1 MREKCAKVGEWQMD
15 CGRSISGSLQ
25 CLIYA
30 AASCLV
36 FSGDV
41 AYIDL
46 LAIGQLCRGAH
57 VAALF
62 DWARDELR
70 LVYGLGLA
78 CAPAEDRRED
88 PGPGRA
94 ARIDVVVAGGTS

>member
-1 MREKCAKVGEWQMD
+1 MREKCAKVGEWQMN

-25 CLIYA
+25 CLFYA

-57 VAALF
+57 VARLF
-62 DWARDELR
+62 NGTRDELR
-70 LVYGLGLA
+70 LIYGLGLA
-78 CAPAEDRRED
+78 CASAKDRRED
-88 PGPGRA
+88 PGPGCA
-94 ARIDVVVAGGTS
+94 ARVDVVVAGGTS